1 MRIRSLIVGAAASSL
16 LLAGC
21 VGAPTT
27 GTSSSPAADSSNS
40 SVAPYSPV
48 TISNCGFEA
57 TFTEPPKAGV
67 SMNQGATEVML
78 ALGLEKQMV
87 GTAYLD
93 DGVAERWQEAYKT
106 IPVLAE
112 KYPSKEKFLEAK
124 PDFAY
129 ASYASAF
136 SDKNIGTRD
145 ELRSE
150 NVATYLSPFGCVEQG
165 EDKPATMEAVWGEVT
180 DVARI
185 FGVEERATQLM
196 EEQRAELE
204 KLKQQAAGKGKT
216 VLWYDSG
223 DKELFAGGGTGGP
236 QIILNTVGATN
247 IFADVPKGW
256 ETLAWEK
263 VVEADPDYIVFA
275 DASWSTAA
283 DKQAYLEADPVLS
296 QLKAVKNKAYI
307 TLPFSESTPGIRL
320 VDGAQRVAE
329 QFAKS

>member
-40 SVAPYSPV
+40 NAAAYSPV
-48 TISNCGFEA
+48 TISNCGFET

-93 DGVAERWQEAYKT
+93 DGVAKRWQEAYKT

-263 VVEADPDYIVFA
+263 VVKADPDYIVFA